1 MGSLMHY
8 AEELKQD
15 ISERVAEWRSR
26 EKLVPP
32 DTDFDW
38 GGEMPNGYD
47 CTNTMTLAEFE
58 ACLRPLLG
66 EAYTFDDYARA
77 NAAQDAGIIAPILD
91 VLAKA
96 ADKLRETPRIDA
108 VILNGGMSRLYLI
121 EDRLERFFG
130 FRPIKSNDPD
140 KAVARG
146 AAVYHYYLK
155 RNGLYLSSHQ
165 SFMRQTDAEQAQT
178 VSVPEAPIPTCGIR
192 STGSVLNETLYL
204 GLRGGAVQ
212 ELAKSGQDLP
222 YTSKLIS
229 GFCMPPKTTRL
240 DIPIRQKT
248 ASEYKTIAVGHVQLP
263 QSFPEETEV
272 SIRFTL
278 SRNGLLSFEAW
289 IDNRCVGT
297 TAISVGDEPDTSK
310 KTGRK
315 TLLPPT
321 GTKLNAANELYIL
334 QQALRMLNGRGRKA
348 ATEQIRTSKRLITGC
363 SNPHDFAK
371 GMIQLLRS
379 SSVPTVLKNCLPLA
393 RKLSAFWTESEKQE
407 LRRIC
412 LDVLRTALTG
422 WGVGGEAVSANIEA
436 IYTLGTLGCATDCEK
451 LTPLCDC
458 PKYRS
463 ALLQAF
469 GHTGVQA
476 AWIYDEFLSD
486 WENGSSL
493 QNSLQALGLVLHHA
507 KTDSLPVEQI
517 ADDIMQLIETADCYD
532 NELCIAI
539 AALGFAAPHGG
550 ESVQNRALEI
560 LSKLPEWYE
569 PQTIVHCSK
578 AETIARRLIQT
589 GTVEAEEEQYL
600 LGLLS
605 EL

>member
-1 MGSLMHY
+1 M
-8 AEELKQD
+8 
-15 ISERVAEWRSR
+15 
-26 EKLVPP
+26 
-32 DTDFDW
+32 
-38 GGEMPNGYD
+38 
-47 CTNTMTLAEFE
+47 
-58 ACLRPLLG
+58 
-66 EAYTFDDYARA
+66 
-77 NAAQDAGIIAPILD
+77 
-91 VLAKA
+91 LAKA
-96 ADKLRETPRIDA
+96 ADKLGETPRIDA

-165 SFMRQTDAEQAQT
+165 SFMRQTDAEQTQT
-178 VSVPEAPIPTCGIR
+178 VSAPELPVPTCGIR

-222 YTSKLIS
+222 YTSKLLS

-289 IDNRCVGT
+289 INNRCVGT
-297 TAISVGDEPDTSK
+297 TAISVGDEPN
-310 KTGRK
+310 TGKQTTKK

-348 ATEQIRTSKRLITGC
+348 ATEQIRTSKRLIANC

-371 GMIQLLRS
+371 GMIQLLKTS
-379 SSVPTVLKNCLPLA
+379 SAPVVLKNCLPLA

-412 LDVLRTALTG
+412 LDVLRTELTG

-436 IYTLGTLGCATDCEK
+436 IYTLGTLGCAADCEK
-451 LTPLCDC
+451 LTPLCDH

-539 AALGFAAPHGG
+539 AALGFAAPHCS
-550 ESVQNRALEI
+550 ETVQNRALET

-569 PQTIVHCSK
+569 PQTMVHCSK
-578 AETIARRLIQT
+578 AEAIARTLIQT

>member
-1 MGSLMHY
+1 M
-8 AEELKQD
+8 
-15 ISERVAEWRSR
+15 
-26 EKLVPP
+26 
-32 DTDFDW
+32 
-38 GGEMPNGYD
+38 
-47 CTNTMTLAEFE
+47 
-58 ACLRPLLG
+58 
-66 EAYTFDDYARA
+66 
-77 NAAQDAGIIAPILD
+77 
-91 VLAKA
+91 LAKA
-96 ADKLRETPRIDA
+96 ADKLGETPRIDA

-165 SFMRQTDAEQAQT
+165 SFMRQTDAEQTQT
-178 VSVPEAPIPTCGIR
+178 VSAPELPVPTCGIR

-222 YTSKLIS
+222 YTSKLLS

-289 IDNRCVGT
+289 INNRCVGT
-297 TAISVGDEPDTSK
+297 TAISVGDEPN
-310 KTGRK
+310 TGKQTTKK

-348 ATEQIRTSKRLITGC
+348 ATEQIRTSKRLIAGC
-363 SNPHDFAK
+363 SNPQDFAK

-412 LDVLRTALTG
+412 LDVLRTELTG

-436 IYTLGTLGCATDCEK
+436 IYTLGTLGCAADCEK
-451 LTPLCDC
+451 LTPLCDH

-486 WENGSSL
+486 WESGSSL
-493 QNSLQALGLVLHHA
+493 QNSLQALGLILHHA

-539 AALGFAAPHGG
+539 AALGFAAPHGS
-550 ESVQNRALEI
+550 ETVQNRALET

-569 PQTIVHCSK
+569 PQTMVHCSK
-578 AETIARRLIQT
+578 AEAIARTLIQT
-589 GTVEAEEEQYL
+589 GTVDAEEEQYL